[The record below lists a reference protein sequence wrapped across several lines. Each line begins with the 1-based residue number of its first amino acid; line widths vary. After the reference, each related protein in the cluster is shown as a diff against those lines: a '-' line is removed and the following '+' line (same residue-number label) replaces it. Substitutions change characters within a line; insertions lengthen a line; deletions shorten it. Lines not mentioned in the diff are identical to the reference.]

1 MSGSRP
7 VRRAGVAGMTAAL
20 LASSAL
26 AAGLSTQPA
35 PALAE
40 ESPGITVTDPGEATP
55 APEAAAPA
63 ESAPVPEEAAPAEDS
78 STEVPSAEDQASQM
92 PTDVVTPTIDV
103 NAVPTYPAE
112 AAAADGQV
120 SVGIPGSYETSSAE
134 ALLARINEIRAEAGV
149 APLEWSTDLE
159 YVAQIRAAES
169 SLFSYTEGRPNGL
182 GTTTGSGNTFG
193 VEVLAENFG
202 YLPDAATALE
212 SWTNE
217 TGIANGFYQSLTNP
231 DYTHVGLSAF
241 RVDGNDNIVLVAE
254 FSSTPSQGVWQD
266 VHADGQCVPAGQRA
280 CLELP

>member
-40 ESPGITVTDPGEATP
+40 ESPGITVTDPGEAAPT
-55 APEAAAPA
+55 PEAAAPA
-63 ESAPVPEEAAPAEDS
+63 ESAPVSEGAATAEES

-103 NAVPTYPAE
+103 NAVPTYSAE
-112 AAAADGQV
+112 TAATDGQV

-134 ALLARINEIRAEAGV
+134 ALLTRINEIRAQAGV

-169 SLFSYTEGRPNGL
+169 SPRTSATCPTRPRRWRAGPTRPASPTASTSRSPTP
-182 GTTTGSGNTFG
+182 TTPTW
-193 VEVLAENFG
+193 A
-202 YLPDAATALE
+202 
-212 SWTNE
+212 
-217 TGIANGFYQSLTNP
+217 
-231 DYTHVGLSAF
+231 
-241 RVDGNDNIVLVAE
+241 
-254 FSSTPSQGVWQD
+254 
-266 VHADGQCVPAGQRA
+266 
-280 CLELP
+280 